1 MLKSMKKASIFFAV
15 IFMAASLS
23 AQQGAVELKTSADSV
38 NYAYGISIA
47 NQFKKMMDK
56 DANVALF
63 VAGFNA
69 AVSGSGQKIS
79 NEEAN
84 RRYNDYNTKVAQPRV
99 TAKWKEDNTKF
110 LDENKKRKEV
120 ITTASGLQYEVLK
133 KGEGTVS
140 PKETDKVEVHYHGTL
155 IDGQIFDSSVQR
167 NKTATFGLNQV
178 IRGWTEGLQ
187 YMKEGDKFRFYIPY
201 NLAYGEQA
209 RGATIKG
216 YSTLIFD
223 VELFKV
229 NP

>member
-1 MLKSMKKASIFFAV
+1 
-15 IFMAASLS
+15 
-23 AQQGAVELKTSADSV
+23 
-38 NYAYGISIA
+38 
-47 NQFKKMMDK
+47 MMDK

-69 AVSGSGQKIS
+69 AVSGANQKLT

-99 TAKWKEDNTKF
+99 TAKWKDDNTKF
-110 LDENKKRKEV
+110 LEENKKRKEV
-120 ITTASGLQYEVLK
+120 VTTASGLQYEVLK
-133 KGEGTVS
+133 KGRRHGFSERNRQGGRTL
-140 PKETDKVEVHYHGTL
+140 PRHTDHRR
-155 IDGQIFDSSVQR
+155 IFDSSVQR

-201 NLAYGEQA
+201 NLAYGEQS

>member
-1 MLKSMKKASIFFAV
+1 MKKASIFFSA
-15 IFMAASLS
+15 IFMAGSVI
-23 AQQGAVELKTSADSV
+23 AQNTAVELKTSIDSV
-38 NYAYGISIA
+38 NYAYGVTIA

-69 AVSGSGQKIS
+69 AVAGNQKIS
-79 NEEAN
+79 SEDAN
-84 RRYNDYNTKVAQPRV
+84 KRYNDYNTKVAQPRV
-99 TAKWKEDNTKF
+99 TAKWKDDNTKF
-110 LDENKKRKEV
+110 LEDNKKRKELL
-120 ITTASGLQYEVLK
+120 TTASGLQYEVLK

>member
-1 MLKSMKKASIFFAV
+1 MAGSV
-15 IFMAASLS
+15 I
-23 AQQGAVELKTSADSV
+23 AQNTAVELKTSIDSV
-38 NYAYGISIA
+38 NYAYGVTIA

-69 AVSGSGQKIS
+69 AVAGNQKIS
-79 NEEAN
+79 SEDAN
-84 RRYNDYNTKVAQPRV
+84 KRYNDYNTKVAQPRV
-99 TAKWKEDNTKF
+99 TAKWKDDNTKF
-110 LDENKKRKEV
+110 LEDNKKRKEV
-120 ITTASGLQYEVLK
+120 VTTASGLQYEVLK

>member
-1 MLKSMKKASIFFAV
+1 MREREQEFGRRMQEAAKVNLAKAAEFARTNGRK
-15 IFMAASLS
+15 
-23 AQQGAVELKTSADSV
+23 QG
-38 NYAYGISIA
+38 
-47 NQFKKMMDK
+47 
-56 DANVALF
+56 
-63 VAGFNA
+63 
-69 AVSGSGQKIS
+69 
-79 NEEAN
+79 
-84 RRYNDYNTKVAQPRV
+84 V
-99 TAKWKEDNTKF
+99 TT
-110 LDENKKRKEV
+110 RP
-120 ITTASGLQYEVLK
+120 SGLQYEVLK